1 MVKDVAVQGE
11 GGVAL
16 AVARMTDS
24 VQAEWQR
31 GRQRWQSRWSRR
43 DEPVAKESLLPPNAA
58 ELLVRMDP
66 LVAVRWRG
74 SW

>member
-11 GGVAL
+11 GGIAP

-24 VQAEWQR
+24 VLAEWQR

-43 DEPVAKESLLPPNAA
+43 DEPIAKESLLPPNAE

>member
-11 GGVAL
+11 SGVAL

-24 VQAEWQR
+24 VLAEWQR
-31 GRQRWQSRWSRR
+31 GRQRWQSRGARR
-43 DEPVAKESLLPPNAA
+43 DEPVAQESLLPPNAE